1 MKQRTYLVVVACAA
15 LLAGCAA
22 SMPPTELISARQAYE
37 YASVGKAAE
46 LVPEEFHK
54 AREALVMAEKSFRND
69 PKSFLTR
76 DLAYLAYRKAA
87 LAAALALT
95 FTDSVATAGASKEL
109 QSAKTELAKPR

>member
-1 MKQRTYLVVVACAA
+1 MKHRTCLVIVACAV

-37 YASVGKAAE
+37 HASAGKAAE
-46 LVPEEFHK
+46 LVPEEFRTAH
-54 AREALVMAEKSFRND
+54 EALVMAEKSFRND

-87 LAAALALT
+87 LAAALAIT
-95 FTDSVATAGASKEL
+95 ASDSVVTGGASKDL
-109 QSAKTELAKPR
+109 RSAKTEIVKPR